1 MEDCGPRHSFWS
13 YLFGNPTSSKHQ
25 ICGRND
31 DLLITELQLF
41 DDIERDLMLTL
52 SSNST
57 DSKYY
62 SKFNESK
69 SSFHVTWPPVIELS

>member
-1 MEDCGPRHSFWS
+1 
-13 YLFGNPTSSKHQ
+13 
-25 ICGRND
+25 
-31 DLLITELQLF
+31 
-41 DDIERDLMLTL
+41 MLTL
-52 SSNST
+52 SPNST